1 VVNENDLYKSPV
13 AFKQVKLTKSQEEVR
28 EKVCKLADMF
38 FSSSNI
44 PDFKINGFLLYGKP
58 QNGKTETVKQICRS
72 LYLKYRDIKVA
83 FLDSSTILYGE
94 LGISEKLI
102 NSIFNPSRMTG
113 ERKIIFFDDIDCLF
127 FGRENV
133 TSQTWHIS
141 MSSVMFHCLDSIDP
155 RNTLFIATSNK
166 KELLDFAMQ
175 SRLLQIEMKLPTK
188 EELEVKVAK
197 MVNSFKGI
205 DKERR
210 EDVISRVTSEIV
222 ENETGFRDIQY
233 SIARY
238 IAEV

>member
-1 VVNENDLYKSPV
+1 
-13 AFKQVKLTKSQEEVR
+13 
-28 EKVCKLADMF
+28 
-38 FSSSNI
+38 
-44 PDFKINGFLLYGKP
+44 
-58 QNGKTETVKQICRS
+58 
-72 LYLKYRDIKVA
+72 
-83 FLDSSTILYGE
+83 
-94 LGISEKLI
+94 
-102 NSIFNPSRMTG
+102 
-113 ERKIIFFDDIDCLF
+113 
-127 FGRENV
+127 
-133 TSQTWHIS
+133 
-141 MSSVMFHCLDSIDP
+141 
-155 RNTLFIATSNK
+155 
-166 KELLDFAMQ
+166 MQ